1 MRCLLVTGA
10 SGFVGRHLRPALRA
24 AFPEARLVAAQHGAP
39 AEGWDAAIPFPL
51 EDAAALRA
59 ALAALRPEAVVHL
72 AARASVGESF
82 ADPLP
87 VWEVNLGGTLRLAE
101 AMRAAVPAA
110 RLLFVSTAEVYG
122 LSFQSGRALAEDAP
136 LAPANP
142 YAASKAAADLALG
155 EAALRGL
162 RVLRLRPFNHAGA
175 GQSAAFVLPAFARQV
190 ARIEAGL
197 QPPEMAVGALDR
209 WREMLDVRDVCAAY
223 VAALAR
229 FDAQPAGAVFNIA
242 TGAAVRIG
250 DLLEG
255 LRTRARAPF
264 LVRESPALRRPTDVL
279 RTCGEGGRRALR
291 SAGRRGIRWMRRST
305 PCWRI
310 GVRAWRPLARPRD
323 PRHVPRAMT
332 IDALAPAY
340 LWVKSFHLMAVMA
353 WMAGLFYLPRL
364 YVYHCEIPPGGGA
377 EHARFMKMERL
388 LLKAI
393 MNPAMIAAWLL
404 AVVLLLAPQ
413 AAGFW
418 TEGWWHLKLL
428 CVLLMTWFH
437 MYLAKHRKGFARD
450 ERPFGQRHW
459 RIMNEVPTLLMI
471 VIVLMVIVKP
481 F

>member
-72 AARASVGESF
+72 AARASVAESF

-101 AMRAAVPAA
+101 AMRAAAPAA

-279 RTCGEGGRRALR
+279 RACGEGGAARAALGWAPR
-291 SAGRRGIRWMRRST
+291 YPLDETLDAVLAD
-305 PCWRI
+305 WR
-310 GVRAWRPLARPRD
+310 AR
-323 PRHVPRAMT
+323 VA
-332 IDALAPAY
+332 AL
-340 LWVKSFHLMAVMA
+340 
-353 WMAGLFYLPRL
+353 
-364 YVYHCEIPPGGGA
+364 GA
-377 EHARFMKMERL
+377 
-388 LLKAI
+388 
-393 MNPAMIAAWLL
+393 AA
-404 AVVLLLAPQ
+404 
-413 AAGFW
+413 
-418 TEGWWHLKLL
+418 
-428 CVLLMTWFH
+428 
-437 MYLAKHRKGFARD
+437 
-450 ERPFGQRHW
+450 
-459 RIMNEVPTLLMI
+459 
-471 VIVLMVIVKP
+471 
-481 F
+481 